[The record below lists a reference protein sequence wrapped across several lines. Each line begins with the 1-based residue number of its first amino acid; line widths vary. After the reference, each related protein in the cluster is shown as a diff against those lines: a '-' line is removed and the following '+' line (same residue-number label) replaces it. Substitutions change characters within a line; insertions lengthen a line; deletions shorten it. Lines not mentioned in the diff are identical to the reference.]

1 VQRENPTNIH
11 PFRFLSVALFALILA
26 LDGSSSAFGAANIV
40 ILNNDAAGVGF
51 NDTTPVAPVGGNT
64 GTTLGQQRLNA
75 FQAAA
80 NIWGATLTSSVTIT
94 IRAQWI
100 ALTCTAT
107 TAVLGT
113 AGAIQIWRD
122 RAGLPFAGTWYGE
135 ALTGKLGGDPDPGP
149 EINANFNVNLGQP
162 GCLTGTFF
170 YLGLDNNHGSS
181 VDLVTVLLHEFAHGL
196 GFQTFTSGSTGV
208 QNSGFPTIYDRFL
221 MDVDNG
227 KSWLQMTDAE
237 RVTSA
242 LNTHKL
248 GWDGPLV
255 STDVPSVLTA
265 GADPL
270 GKALLFS
277 PNPFQGGS
285 SVSHWDTIAT
295 PNQLMEPTING
306 DLTHNVTPPS
316 DLTFSE
322 LREIG
327 WVTNALPNA
336 IASTTGNN
344 QSTLINTQFPILF
357 SVTISPAVAG
367 LKVTFTANPSAGGA
381 NGTFTGTGTRFA
393 TATTNAAGVAT
404 APAFTAN
411 GTPGGYTM
419 NATVP
424 GAGTGPFALSN
435 TSSGTPTPT
444 PPPSSTVLGNI
455 STRLRVETGDNVLIG
470 GFIVTG
476 TQPKKVILR
485 AIGPSLPLAGALS
498 DPVIELRN
506 SSGGLIASN
515 DDWRTDQQA
524 EIIATGI
531 SPSNDL
537 ESAIVATLPANNS
550 AYTAIVRGFQNLT
563 GIGVVEAYDLDRTV
577 NSKLANISTRGF
589 VRTGDNV
596 MIGGTIIIGSTPATV
611 LIRAIGPSL
620 TNAGVPNALSDPTL
634 ELHDGDGT
642 LIAFNDDWRSDQ
654 EAAIIATGIPPTNNL
669 ESAILRSLSPGAYTA
684 IVRGYLNATGVA
696 LVEAYQLQ

>member
-1 VQRENPTNIH
+1 MENPTNNH
-11 PFRFLSVALFALILA
+11 PFRFLSVALFGLILT
-26 LDGSSSAFGAANIV
+26 LDASPSAFGAANIV

-51 NDTTPVAPVGGNT
+51 NDTTPVAPVGGNP

-94 IRAQWI
+94 IRAQWT
-100 ALTCTAT
+100 ALSCTAT
-107 TAVLGT
+107 AATLGS

-149 EINANFNVNLGQP
+149 EINANFNVNLGQA

-170 YLGLDNNHGSS
+170 YLGLDNNHGSNI
-181 VDLVTVLLHEFAHGL
+181 DLVTVLLHEFAHGL
-196 GFQTFTSGSTGV
+196 GFQTFTNGSTGA
-208 QNSGFPTIYDRFL
+208 QNAGFPTIYDRFL
-221 MDVDNG
+221 MNLDTG

-237 RVTSA
+237 RVTST
-242 LNTHKL
+242 LNTNKL

-255 STDVPSVLTA
+255 SIDVPSVLTG
-265 GADPL
+265 GADPF

-295 PNQLMEPTING
+295 PNQLMEPAING

-336 IASTTGNN
+336 IAVTTGNN
-344 QSTLINTQFPILF
+344 QSTPINTQFPTSF

-367 LKVTFTANPSAGGA
+367 LTVTFTANASAGGA
-381 NGTFTGTGTRFA
+381 NGTFATTGTRFA
-393 TATTNAAGVAT
+393 IATTNAGGVAT

-411 GTPGGYTM
+411 GTAGTYTM

-424 GAGTGPFALSN
+424 GAGTAPFALGN
-435 TSSGTPTPT
+435 TSPSGTPTPT
-444 PPPSSTVLGNI
+444 PSPSSTALGNI

-470 GFIVTG
+470 GFIITG
-476 TQPKKVILR
+476 TQPKRVILR
-485 AIGPSLPLAGALS
+485 ALGPSLPVAGAIS
-498 DPVIELRN
+498 DTVLELRN

-531 SPSNDL
+531 PPSNNL
-537 ESAIVATLPANNS
+537 ESAIVATIPANNS
-550 AYTAIVRGFQNLT
+550 AYTAIVRGYNNAT

-589 VRTGDNV
+589 VSTGDNV
-596 MIGGTIIIGSTPATV
+596 MIGGTIIVGSNPASI
-611 LIRAIGPSL
+611 LLRAIGPSL
-620 TNAGVPNALSDPTL
+620 INAGIPNALSDPTL
-634 ELHDGDGT
+634 ELHDGNGT
-642 LIAFNDDWRSDQ
+642 LIAFNDDWHDSQ
-654 EAAIIATGIPPTNNL
+654 AAEIIATGIPPTNNL
-669 ESAILRSLSPGAYTA
+669 ESAILRTLSPGPYTA
-684 IVRGYLNATGVA
+684 IVRGYQNLTGVA